1 MKGNVNLE
9 FFGGQGNLMMVVVG
23 ANSFLKLKKEKTYF
37 ELGTASMC
45 VVVANLFSSGRL
57 PFSL

>member
-23 ANSFLKLKKEKTYF
+23 ANSFLKLKKQTYF